1 MLEHVVAEV
10 EQRGA
15 KSGRLTEGP
24 QRLLYATGYSEC
36 ISTPGKLEKYV

>member
-1 MLEHVVAEV
+1 V

-24 QRLLYATGYSEC
+24 QPLRYATVYRVYKKKRNLG
-36 ISTPGKLEKYV
+36 IS